1 MLTMLK
7 KDFWYDLPK
16 ELIAQ
21 EPASPR
27 DAARLMVLSQKDDSI
42 RHKVFR
48 DLPEFLEPGDLL
60 VVNNSKVLP
69 ARIVGVKQPTGAVC
83 ELLLLRQV
91 KGDQWEC
98 LAKPGKRMQPGT
110 KVSFGDGSLT
120 AIVDET
126 LEESEARA
134 LQTQIESTENVA
146 DCTFVSRTEAR
157 DAYVE
162 KYDDGGVYGDLD
174 ATVFRHRFVIHVT
187 DPNRIMETKTAV
199 DNIPGIDKA
208 RADEAVANGFTTV
221 RNVAGVISVALI
233 AILLLVSV
241 FIISNTIK
249 LTTFDRRDEI
259 AIMKMVGATNGFIR
273 WPFVYEGLL
282 LGLFSAVIAF
292 GLQWGLYAAVAQ
304 GIANSDSLQILNVV
318 PFTRIWQFVALVFLG
333 TGILVGV
340 GGSLTAIRRFLRV

>member
-1 MLTMLK
+1 MRHDFKFFIREGAGNMFSHGFMSFAAIGITVACLLIMGTFTLVAYNANVNLADLQQENAVLAFVDDALT
-7 KDFWYDLPK
+7 
-16 ELIAQ
+16 EQ
-21 EPASPR
+21 
-27 DAARLMVLSQKDDSI
+27 
-42 RHKVFR
+42 
-48 DLPEFLEPGDLL
+48 
-60 VVNNSKVLP
+60 
-69 ARIVGVKQPTGAVC
+69 
-83 ELLLLRQV
+83 
-91 KGDQWEC
+91 
-98 LAKPGKRMQPGT
+98 
-110 KVSFGDGSLT
+110 
-120 AIVDET
+120 
-126 LEESEARA
+126 EARA
-134 LQTQIESTENVA
+134 LQTKIENVNNVA
-146 DCTFVSRTEAR
+146 DCTFMSRDEAKENYIAR
-157 DAYVE
+157 
-162 KYDDGGVYGDLD
+162 YDGDELYGDLPAD
-174 ATVFRHRFVIHVT
+174 VFRHRYVIHVT
-187 DPNRIMETKTAV
+187 DPDRIMETKEAV
-199 DNIPGIDKA
+199 EQVAGIAKA
-208 RADEAVANGFTTV
+208 RADQAVAEGFTTA
-221 RNVAGVISVALI
+221 RNVAGIISIALI